1 MAGNGLMPT
10 SPPRQTARPW
20 RTSEPHSG
28 VSAPTRVR
36 FWPYADGAAWPT
48 SPRGTVALV
57 QTTDE
62 TADFT
67 ALSQELTGF
76 DEATLRGTGLTGTYL
91 AVAAEQL
98 GPDRLRRLLEATG
111 GPLGE
116 LDDDLR
122 DAARALTHLWYT
134 GSWPGPSPFV
144 VSARAYAEGL
154 VWKAAGLTAPATA
167 PGGYGSW
174 ADSPSTSHSREGSR

>member
-1 MAGNGLMPT
+1 M
-10 SPPRQTARPW
+10 
-20 RTSEPHSG
+20 
-28 VSAPTRVR
+28 
-36 FWPYADGAAWPT
+36 
-48 SPRGTVALV
+48 

-62 TADFT
+62 TSGFT

-76 DEATLRGTGLTGTYL
+76 DEATLRGTGLAGTYL

-98 GPDRLRRLLEATG
+98 GPDRLRRLLEASG

-122 DAARALTHLWYT
+122 GAARALTHLWYT
-134 GSWPGPSPFV
+134 GSWPEPSPFV

-154 VWKAAGLTAPATA
+154 VWKAAGIAAPATA

-174 ADSPSTSHSREGSR
+174 AASPSSSPSPEGSR

>member
-1 MAGNGLMPT
+1 M
-10 SPPRQTARPW
+10 S
-20 RTSEPHSG
+20 H
-28 VSAPTRVR
+28 
-36 FWPYADGAAWPT
+36 
-48 SPRGTVALV
+48 RGTDALV

-67 ALSQELTGF
+67 VLSQELTGF
-76 DEATLRGTGLTGTYL
+76 DAAALRGTGLAGTYL

-98 GPDRLRRLLEATG
+98 GRDRLRRLLEASG

-116 LDDDLR
+116 LDDDLLG
-122 DAARALTHLWYT
+122 AARALTLLWYT
-134 GSWPGPSPFV
+134 GSWPEPSPFV

-154 VWKAAGLTAPATA
+154 VWKAAGLAAPATA

-174 ADSPSTSHSREGSR
+174 ADSPSSSPSRAGSL